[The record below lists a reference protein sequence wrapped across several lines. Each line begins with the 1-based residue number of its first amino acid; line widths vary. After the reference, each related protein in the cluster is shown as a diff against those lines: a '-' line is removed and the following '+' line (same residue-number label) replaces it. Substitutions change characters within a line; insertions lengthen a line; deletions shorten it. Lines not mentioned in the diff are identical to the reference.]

1 MNDDGLS
8 WELVFVFV
16 LLGGVLPII
25 LGMWL
30 LS

>member
-8 WELVFVFV
+8 WELVLVFV